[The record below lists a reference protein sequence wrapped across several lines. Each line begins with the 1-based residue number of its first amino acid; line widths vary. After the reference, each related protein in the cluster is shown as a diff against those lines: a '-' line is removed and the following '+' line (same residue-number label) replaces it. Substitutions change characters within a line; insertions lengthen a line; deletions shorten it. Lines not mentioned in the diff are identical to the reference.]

1 MKRIPLVALV
11 LVALFLLG
19 SCAST
24 SLIEQSRTVSVQGS
38 GVVTVTPDVAS
49 LMITV
54 SEIAETTAEAQQM
67 TNEKVAKLL
76 TMIRNAGVE
85 DKDVATTAL
94 SFSPEYRWRENEQVL
109 IGQRVRQSLSVT
121 VRGIGGE
128 SPTLP
133 TLLDSLGT
141 VSHISIGSIRF
152 SKADTSEDYVES
164 RKLAMEKA
172 IQKAS
177 DYAEAAGMRLGK
189 PLTVSDYSASD
200 SQSVRNSMVKADAM
214 MMMESAAPTEL
225 PTGEITISSSVS
237 VVFELL

>member
-1 MKRIPLVALV
+1 MKRIPLFALV
-11 LVALFLLG
+11 LIALFLLG
-19 SCAST
+19 SCTTA

-38 GVVTVTPDVAS
+38 GMVTVSPDVAS

-67 TNEKVAKLL
+67 ANEKVGKLL
-76 TMIRNAGVE
+76 AMIRNAGVE
-85 DKDVATTAL
+85 EKDVATTAL

-121 VRGIGGE
+121 VRGIGGD
-128 SPTLP
+128 STTLP

-152 SKADTSEDYVES
+152 SKADTSEDYVQS

-172 IQKAS
+172 MQKAT

-189 PLTVSDYSASD
+189 PLTVSDYSARD
-200 SQSVRNSMVKADAM
+200 SQYARNSMVKADAM
-214 MMMESAAPTEL
+214 LMMESAAPTEL
-225 PTGEITISSSVS
+225 PTGEITVSSSVS

>member
-1 MKRIPLVALV
+1 MKRIPLFALV
-11 LVALFLLG
+11 LIALFLLG
-19 SCAST
+19 SCTTA

-38 GVVTVTPDVAS
+38 GMVTVSPDVAS

-67 TNEKVAKLL
+67 ANEKVGKLL
-76 TMIRNAGVE
+76 AMIRNAGVE
-85 DKDVATTAL
+85 EKDVATTAL

-121 VRGIGGE
+121 VRGIGGD
-128 SPTLP
+128 STTLP

-152 SKADTSEDYVES
+152 SKADTSEDYVQS

-172 IQKAS
+172 MQKAT

-200 SQSVRNSMVKADAM
+200 SQYARNSMVKADAM
-214 MMMESAAPTEL
+214 LMMESAAPTEL
-225 PTGEITISSSVS
+225 PTGEITVSSSVS